1 MLLVA
6 PPLPA
11 QLTVPLSTQTSQAFD
26 DYVKKQE
33 TSMSWQARRDTSPIQ
48 VPDGLIHD
56 WVAQQDVPGA
66 TVEKAVALLQN
77 YAAYK
82 RVFAPDVLDSKVLEH
97 DGNRWRVYLQLRRK
111 AILTVVLNTE
121 YEVEYRPLDGGRWE
135 IVSHSTKVVEVEDG
149 KELAPDAGHGYLWR
163 LHAYWLI
170 EPTPKGVRLNCRA
183 ISLTRDI
190 PTGLGWMLRP
200 IISNLPRDSL
210 RNTLESARNAL
221 R

>member
-1 MLLVA
+1 MLLLA

-11 QLTVPLSTQTSQAFD
+11 QLTAPLSTQTSQAFD

-33 TSMSWQARRDTSPIQ
+33 ASMIWQARRDTSPIQ
-48 VPDGLIHD
+48 VPSGLIHD

-66 TVEKAVALLQN
+66 TVEKAVVLLQN
-77 YAAYK
+77 YDAYK
-82 RVFAPDVLDSKVLEH
+82 RVFAPDVLDSKVLVH
-97 DGNRWRVYLQLRRK
+97 DGNRWRVFLQLRRK

-121 YEVEYRPLDGGRWE
+121 YEVEYRPLDGGRWT
-135 IVSHSTKVVEVEDG
+135 ITSRSTKIIEVEDG
-149 KELAPDAGHGYLWR
+149 KELPPDAGHGYLWR
-163 LHAYWLI
+163 LNAYWLI
-170 EPTPKGVRLNCRA
+170 EPTPKGVRLSCRA

-210 RNTLESARNAL
+210 RNTLEAARNAL